1 MESEPLSMHTD
12 NVLERLL
19 SGMSLSETANIHQIN
34 NAIRNLLPRNF
45 DNDGL
50 KFDHTEESSA
60 MPFLVALQNFGEHMK
75 KLDIRFSFGDWN
87 NHNRRILQLMA
98 TKCHSLIDLALSGI
112 NDVSIRLPLPSV
124 LKLTFYDS
132 TFCTNS
138 TWDNISHFFPNVQ
151 SFELKSMRNLKE
163 TFVKH
168 IPSLD
173 HFGYSSPRLVK
184 QGPNDLLAI
193 AHFLNAN
200 PQLTSLYLDLIDDGP
215 QQLQL
220 QSTVNWNALNISKMN
235 VSAET
240 LHLNNI
246 VQLRK
251 LKTLKVSASQYKMGA
266 GAMENRTIREL
277 EIDVYFRDYSILNF
291 IASCQRL
298 QKLKMN
304 LYTPMEFVYIKQLA
318 KYLPHLREITFQV
331 YTNVYENESE
341 IVDGLFEFMAVSKIR
356 MAHVYQSINF
366 GSVQIDRCSKYVRL
380 YRESYEQSL
389 PRFRNVNWKM
399 THETK
404 CAPMSLPHF
413 HVAFQRIISTED

>member
-50 KFDHTEESSA
+50 KFDHTEESNA
-60 MPFLVALQNFGEHMK
+60 MPFLLALQNFGEHMK

-87 NHNRRILQLMA
+87 NHNHKILQLMA
-98 TKCHSLIDLALSGI
+98 KKCDSLIDLAVSGI
-112 NDVSIRLPLPSV
+112 NDISIRLPLPSV
-124 LKLTFYDS
+124 QKLTFYDS
-132 TFCTNS
+132 TYCMNS
-138 TWDNISHFFPNVQ
+138 SWDNISQFFPNVQ

-168 IPSLD
+168 VPSLD
-173 HFGYSSPRLVK
+173 HFGYCSPRLAK

-193 AHFLNAN
+193 AHFINAN
-200 PQLTSLYLDLIDDGP
+200 PQLTSLNLDLIDDGP

-220 QSTVNWNALNISKMN
+220 QSTINWTALNISKMN
-235 VSAET
+235 LSAET
-240 LHLNNI
+240 LHLHNI

-251 LKTLKVSASQYKMGA
+251 LKSLKVSASQYKMSAMGT
-266 GAMENRTIREL
+266 MENRTIREL

-291 IASCQRL
+291 IVSCQRL

-304 LYTPMEFVYIKQLA
+304 LYTSMEFLYIKQLA
-318 KYLPHLREITFQV
+318 KYLPHLREITFHV
-331 YTNVYENESE
+331 HTNVYENESD
-341 IVDGLFEFMAVSKIR
+341 IVDGLFEFMAISKIR

-366 GSVQIDRCSKYVRL
+366 GSIQIDRCSKQVRL
-380 YRESYEQSL
+380 YGELYEKSL
-389 PRFRNVNWKM
+389 ARFNNVNWKM

-404 CAPMSLPHF
+404 CDPMCLPHF
-413 HVAFQRIISTED
+413 HVAFQRII